1 MSSALDEMD
10 DYGGADQPR
19 SDPSNLIV
27 NYLPPTFTQEDLRR
41 LFEPFGKIEKCK
53 ILVDRK
59 GMFEIRIFF
68 DIYAVIVDGH
78 SLGYGFVKTTV
89 DEAAGL

>member
-1 MSSALDEMD
+1 MMEQMLLGDGDLGMD
-10 DYGGADQPR
+10 AYGNMDQPR

-27 NYLPPTFTQEDLRR
+27 NYLPPSFSQEDLRR

-59 GMFEIRIFF
+59 GRSATGSTFLTL
-68 DIYAVIVDGH
+68 
-78 SLGYGFVKTTV
+78 S
-89 DEAAGL
+89 